1 MDENG
6 IGYLVSCASR
16 SFSKSE
22 RNYSQVEKEAFAAM
36 WGCEHYHIYLYGGK
50 FDLVTDNRAVSIIF
64 DTSSESRARTP
75 IRLQLWRSR
84 LTQYDFKT
92 KLVKSEDNISDYL
105 SRCLASEKQEPQSKI
120 SKQYFTQA
128 LVADTEERVNK
139 IIEETTSSFDLSIK
153 RLISLSLKDNFISKI
168 KNLIKINHRI
178 PLTAEFKGYRAIA
191 SELSISEDGLL
202 MKGDKIVLPKEIW
215 NEVIECAHKGH
226 MGAKMCAKLIKENYY
241 FPDIEKLV
249 NERVLDCEECDANT
263 DTSKLNPI
271 LSSTMPTE
279 AWKLIA
285 IDFSSRTP
293 TGEYVLV
300 IICEHSRY
308 PVLKLSKNLTSKE
321 VIRILKL
328 VFLEFGYPQAIKSDN
343 GPAFISREFANFCE
357 NNRIAH
363 CKITPLW
370 PRANGLC
377 ERFMRNLNKIIRCS

>member
-1 MDENG
+1 
-6 IGYLVSCASR
+6 
-16 SFSKSE
+16 
-22 RNYSQVEKEAFAAM
+22 
-36 WGCEHYHIYLYGGK
+36 
-50 FDLVTDNRAVSIIF
+50 
-64 DTSSESRARTP
+64 
-75 IRLQLWRSR
+75 
-84 LTQYDFKT
+84 
-92 KLVKSEDNISDYL
+92 
-105 SRCLASEKQEPQSKI
+105 
-120 SKQYFTQA
+120 
-128 LVADTEERVNK
+128 
-139 IIEETTSSFDLSIK
+139 
-153 RLISLSLKDNFISKI
+153 
-168 KNLIKINHRI
+168 
-178 PLTAEFKGYRAIA
+178 
-191 SELSISEDGLL
+191 

-328 VFLEFGYPQAIKSDN
+328 VFLEFGYP
-343 GPAFISREFANFCE
+343 
-357 NNRIAH
+357 
-363 CKITPLW
+363 
-370 PRANGLC
+370 
-377 ERFMRNLNKIIRCS
+377 

>member
-1 MDENG
+1 MTNRKTQLWVDAGPWGTAAYIIQLDENG

-92 KLVKSEDNISDYL
+92 KLVKSEENISDYL

-120 SKQYFTQA
+120 SKQYLTQA

-139 IIEETTSSFDLSIK
+139 IIEETTSAFDLSIK
-153 RLISLSLKDNFISKI
+153 RLISLSLKDNVISEI
-168 KNLIKINHRI
+168 KNLIKVNHRI

-202 MKGDKIVLPKEIW
+202 MKGDKIVLPKTVW

-226 MGAKMCAKLIKENYY
+226 MGAKMCVKLIKENY
-241 FPDIEKLV
+241 
-249 NERVLDCEECDANT
+249 
-263 DTSKLNPI
+263 
-271 LSSTMPTE
+271 
-279 AWKLIA
+279 
-285 IDFSSRTP
+285 
-293 TGEYVLV
+293 
-300 IICEHSRY
+300 
-308 PVLKLSKNLTSKE
+308 
-321 VIRILKL
+321 
-328 VFLEFGYPQAIKSDN
+328 
-343 GPAFISREFANFCE
+343 
-357 NNRIAH
+357 
-363 CKITPLW
+363 
-370 PRANGLC
+370 
-377 ERFMRNLNKIIRCS
+377 